1 MTTVQ
6 KNRTTSALPGVRPR
20 QRAKEAQ
27 AERPESVNSLL
38 STREKR
44 LWEQL
49 RAYDWSRRGRTSY
62 IRTRQIAVAFEKKM
76 AGILTE
82 QGEPSLAK
90 DALHAA
96 QVYHSRAALARGDRA
111 IRLTLLRLW
120 VQTVCEQH
128 HWPLPTF
135 EPTKPPPASSEPT
148 GSGSSDGTQG
158 QPGTVFVIELDS
170 PAGTTPE
177 GAPDTTSTSVPEDLG
192 ATWLEVF
199 EPQALAPEALE
210 PQAPAA
216 AIEPQVLPAPTPST
230 AKQPPFGCGVRQA
243 RVVIQWFPVVV
254 AGMAVIMTGCQHA
267 PVVPD
272 VTTPP
277 AVQLPPSSLELIEQ
291 PFLAFDC
298 ERLALECPP
307 PTVSRRILSKM
318 KTYCRH
324 EGISID
330 HCQW

>member
-1 MTTVQ
+1 MFADVQ
-6 KNRTTSALPGVRPR
+6 SLSESPR
-20 QRAKEAQ
+20 FD
-27 AERPESVNSLL
+27 LL

-62 IRTRQIAVAFEKKM
+62 IRTRQVAVAFEKKM

-96 QVYHSRAALARGDRA
+96 QVYQSRAALARGDRA

-135 EPTKPPPASSEPT
+135 EPTNPPPSSNNPT

-177 GAPDTTSTSVPEDLG
+177 GVPDTTSTSLPETLE
-192 ATWLEVF
+192 ATEC
-199 EPQALAPEALE
+199 EAPEVQAVAPTALE

-216 AIEPQVLPAPTPST
+216 AIEPQVLPAPTLST

-254 AGMAVIMTGCQHA
+254 AGMAVIMTGCQHVPA
-267 PVVPD
+267 VPD
-272 VTTPP
+272 VTPP

-298 ERLALECPP
+298 ERLAHECPP
-307 PTVSRRILSKM
+307 PTVSRRITSKM
-318 KTYCRH
+318 VKFCQS
-324 EGISID
+324 EGVSII
-330 HCQW
+330 HCDW